1 MANRLL
7 ILCVLLFV
15 SCEKEVD
22 LFQVEK
28 DRIEREWE
36 VESLVETL
44 VSGDVTSS
52 VTDNFLAE
60 FRDNETVV
68 LKYPDQGGREQTST
82 WYYQL
87 RPEKVIIVNS
97 GAQIGQF
104 FIPNDY
110 FSVLEKTDTRQVWQY
125 EDINGF
131 TSTVKTWT
139 LTASN

>member
-7 ILCVLLFV
+7 FLCALLFV

-36 VESLVETL
+36 VQSLIETF

-52 VTDNFLAE
+52 ASNNFLVE
-60 FRDNETVV
+60 FKDDETVV
-68 LKYPDQGGREQTST
+68 FRYPDQGGREQVNT

-87 RPEKVIIVNS
+87 RPERIIIVNS
-97 GAQIGQF
+97 GARIGQF
-104 FIPNDY
+104 LVPNDY
-110 FSVLEKTDTRQVWQY
+110 FLVLEKTDTRQVWQS
-125 EDINGF
+125 EDGDGF
-131 TSTVKTWT
+131 ASTVKTWT